1 MKKLNYI
8 DLGFHKGQEIGLV
21 LEHYKNYNDKFDLT
35 IYGVEAYEPHF
46 LEVEKKYKN
55 RDRVKLFNYAINN
68 QKGLTALFI
77 SKSDKKLG
85 SSLYSTKN
93 GVNPKSVQSVYG
105 YTFSEFISKYIKDF
119 KSSVNVLKLNIEGAE
134 LSVYEDLIKN
144 HMRKHIDLFCGHP
157 SHDIEK
163 ISELSDKKDRYYS
176 LIKEHD
182 IQLSYLCAEGSHTTD
197 KGKVENKDESINI
210 FEAVS

>member
-8 DLGFHKGQEIGLV
+8 DLGFHKGQEIELV

-46 LEVEKKYKN
+46 LELEKKYKN

-93 GVNPKSVQSVYG
+93 GVNPKSVQLVHG
-105 YTFSEFISKYIKDF
+105 YTFLEFVSKYIKDF

-134 LSVYEDLIKN
+134 LSVYENLIKN
-144 HMRKHIDLFCGHP
+144 DMRKHIDLFCGHP

-163 ISELSDKKDRYYS
+163 ISELSDKKNRYYS
-176 LIKEHD
+176 LIKEHN
-182 IQLSYLCAEGSHTTD
+182 IQLSYLCAEGSHITD
-197 KGKVENKDESINI
+197 KGTVKNKDESINI

>member
-8 DLGFHKGQEIGLV
+8 DLGFHKGQEIELV

-93 GVNPKSVQSVYG
+93 GVNPKSVQLVHG
-105 YTFSEFISKYIKDF
+105 YTF
-119 KSSVNVLKLNIEGAE
+119 
-134 LSVYEDLIKN
+134 
-144 HMRKHIDLFCGHP
+144 
-157 SHDIEK
+157 
-163 ISELSDKKDRYYS
+163 
-176 LIKEHD
+176 
-182 IQLSYLCAEGSHTTD
+182 
-197 KGKVENKDESINI
+197 
-210 FEAVS
+210 